1 MIIMQQQLALQF
13 TITLTE
19 DRYIK
24 QLNTM
29 GIFDFLFGK
38 RTNKD
43 IEKWEKRRSIP
54 PMGGTPI
61 KKVPLKEGLKDDT
74 ANEPVKKSMPKKTY
88 DKNDL
93 ENLLLN
99 GGLGYKEEYEFI
111 KTLRQKLLA
120 GKISDENNLNQ
131 IITNHYMSFEGN
143 EIMTKQMYCEQL
155 EAIFAIYLEDFEKKK
170 KYTTI
175 LQKKYDFT
183 IPFEDAEQYHSLAQ
197 KIHGQLGGV
206 LMQKLMD
213 LTQ

>member
-1 MIIMQQQLALQF
+1 MELILIFGAIVVIGALAAYFYGQLSK
-13 TITLTE
+13 E
-19 DRYIK
+19 K
-24 QLNTM
+24 ES
-29 GIFDFLFGK
+29 K
-38 RTNKD
+38 
-43 IEKWEKRRSIP
+43 IESSQ
-54 PMGGTPI
+54 
-61 KKVPLKEGLKDDT
+61 VSL
-74 ANEPVKKSMPKKTY
+74 KKSMPKKTY

-155 EAIFAIYLEDFEKKK
+155 EAIFATYLEDFEKKK

-175 LQKKYDFT
+175 FQEKYDFT

-213 LTQ
+213 LTK